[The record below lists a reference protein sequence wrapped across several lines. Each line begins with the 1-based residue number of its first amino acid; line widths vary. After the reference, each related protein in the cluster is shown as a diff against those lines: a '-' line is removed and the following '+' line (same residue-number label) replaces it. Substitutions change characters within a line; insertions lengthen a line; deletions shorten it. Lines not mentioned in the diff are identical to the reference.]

1 MRKKAKKVVLAF
13 GLASGVGVINPAL
26 PTTGLVQQANARE
39 HQVIRYDRN
48 PGRNACGGLRPYSA
62 FRRPIYSGCGVPRRP
77 TPNIGCGGY
86 TGRRVYTG
94 CGVPRRPTP
103 NIGCGG
109 YTGRRVYTGCGVP
122 RPSLRAIACGGFSG
136 QPGVTARR
144 VLRPRRAC

>member
-94 CGVPRRPTP
+94 CGVPR
-103 NIGCGG
+103 
-109 YTGRRVYTGCGVP
+109 
-122 RPSLRAIACGGFSG
+122 PSLRAIACGGFSG